1 MVFSKS
7 NRNNMIIVL
16 SLLFASTSCITEAF
30 LSPALPTTS
39 KSMTTEIRMTS
50 DYYKRAAKTTST
62 SAPSITAELTVE
74 QQQEKLI
81 TILNQ
86 QKSTIATASV
96 DAPKIT
102 VTKAAQ
108 AAPTATKK
116 TTKKK
121 NPLEDMSNDEGL
133 FAPAVLLTK
142 NIVGTKELNALR
154 ARIIKE
160 HTNVIGKLT
169 ETSDSAFGDTVLKLL
184 FDLADKDGNG
194 TIDEAELQRALNAI
208 GCGFI
213 PEQQING
220 MFKRAD
226 KDGNCGLDYEEWCQ
240 AAPKTLK
247 TALVKLAKKN
257 GHELGF
263 LA

>member
-1 MVFSKS
+1 MG
-7 NRNNMIIVL
+7 
-16 SLLFASTSCITEAF
+16 T
-30 LSPALPTTS
+30 
-39 KSMTTEIRMTS
+39 
-50 DYYKRAAKTTST
+50 
-62 SAPSITAELTVE
+62 
-74 QQQEKLI
+74 
-81 TILNQ
+81 
-86 QKSTIATASV
+86 V
-96 DAPKIT
+96 DAPKIV

-108 AAPTATKK
+108 ATTKPAI
-116 TTKKK
+116 KKK
-121 NPLEDMSNDEGL
+121 NPLEDMSNDEGI

-142 NIVGTKELNALR
+142 DVLGVKELNALR

-160 HTNVIGKLT
+160 HTEVIGKFT
-169 ETSDSAFGDTVLKLL
+169 NTADTAFGDTVLKLL
-184 FDLADKDGNG
+184 FELADKDGNG
-194 TIDEAELQRALNAI
+194 TIDEEELQRAFTAL

>member
-1 MVFSKS
+1 MIFATTKS
-7 NRNNMIIVL
+7 NRNNTLVVL
-16 SLLFASTSCITEAF
+16 SLLFASSSITDAF
-30 LSPALPTTS
+30 ISPAILTSSTSTT
-39 KSMTTEIRMTS
+39 TAIRMTT
-50 DYYKRAAKTTST
+50 DYYKRAAKNPPTRSEK
-62 SAPSITAELTVE
+62 IELTVE
-74 QQQEKLI
+74 QQQDKLLAV
-81 TILNQ
+81 LNQ
-86 QKSTIATASV
+86 QKATIATV

-102 VTKAAQ
+102 VTKA
-108 AAPTATKK
+108 PTTAI
-116 TTKKK
+116 KKK

-142 NIVGTKELNALR
+142 DVLGVKELNALR

-160 HTNVIGKLT
+160 HTEVIGKFT
-169 ETSDSAFGDTVLKLL
+169 NTADTAFGDTVLKLL

-194 TIDEAELQRALNAI
+194 TIDEKELQRAMNAL

-213 PEQQING
+213 PDKQING

>member
-1 MVFSKS
+1 
-7 NRNNMIIVL
+7 
-16 SLLFASTSCITEAF
+16 
-30 LSPALPTTS
+30 
-39 KSMTTEIRMTS
+39 MTS
-50 DYYKRAAKTTST
+50 DYYKRAAKNASTST
-62 SAPSITAELTVE
+62 PTIAAELTVE
-74 QQQEKLI
+74 QQQEKLV
-81 TILNQ
+81 TILNE
-86 QKSTIATASV
+86 QKATIATM

-102 VTKAAQ
+102 VTKAVQ
-108 AAPTATKK
+108 APTPTATKK
-116 TTKKK
+116 IKKK

-160 HTNVIGKLT
+160 HTIVIGKLT

-184 FDLADKDGNG
+184 FELADKDGNG
-194 TIDEAELQRALNAI
+194 TIDEEELQRAMNAL

-213 PEQQING
+213 PEKQING